1 MEIPTLWIET
11 SFLYEN
17 RPVFFFLCFI
27 DNFLS
32 FHHSSLSVKWPH
44 HQNNKDKRHYWVSF
58 YIIKVSRGRD
68 GVVLFSS
75 YSFWSDESLCR
86 IRMVEEKKVTVGWRR
101 CVTHRNDIYLR
112 GPIGKKVDKYICWT
126 CTGFCMC
133 IVHLCVC
140 VCVSTCVVLC
150 AIRSTVKQEVSTGQ
164 DRKKETRDDREPCG
178 FSSSFAP
185 SPPVSL
191 FSTLA
196 NPWQCLPPQPPKRK
210 VKKKTGPNGRGKK
223 RERKSKET
231 SLWRHVIMPQAQSIH

>member
-1 MEIPTLWIET
+1 MRIVQ
-11 SFLYEN
+11 S
-17 RPVFFFLCFI
+17 FFLCVCFI

-58 YIIKVSRGRD
+58 YIIIKVSRGRD
-68 GVVLFSS
+68 DVVLFSS

-86 IRMVEEKKVTVGWRR
+86 IRMVEEKKVTVGWRP
-101 CVTHRNDIYLR
+101 CVTHRDDIHLR
-112 GPIGKKVDKYICWT
+112 GPIGKKEESRQDICWT

-140 VCVSTCVVLC
+140 LRVWCCVRFVQLWNKKFRLDR
-150 AIRSTVKQEVSTGQ
+150 IE
-164 DRKKETRDDREPCG
+164 RKKETMDDREPCG

-191 FSTLA
+191 FSILA

-210 VKKKTGPNGRGKK
+210 VKKKKTSPNGREKGKVKK
-223 RERKSKET
+223 RV
-231 SLWRHVIMPQAQSIH
+231 WRHVITPQAQSIH